1 MSLIATDLKNL
12 MIADLSIITVT
23 DGASGALN
31 VLATTI
37 TDYINTNAEVS
48 FAWNAILP
56 ATPFTVDPT
65 TTASGTLTGISIA
78 LTPSLATTQVDG
90 LAQLSSEII
99 AGVKLGSYNITD
111 IGFITVPQLLTSAP
125 TIDNLVI
132 SIDASTQ
139 ADSMLKLAQD
149 IIGYITGLIPTI
161 PVLGSHGSYTA
172 PAGTGGTVT
181 AIT

>member
-1 MSLIATDLKNL
+1 MSLVATDLKNL
-12 MIADLSIITVT
+12 MISDLSTTTVN

-37 TDYINTNAEVS
+37 TDYININAEVS
-48 FAWNAILP
+48 FTWNAILP

-65 TTASGTLTGISIA
+65 TTASGILTGINIT
-78 LTPSLATTQVDG
+78 LTPSLATTQVAG

-99 AGVKLGSYNITD
+99 VGVKLGSYNITD
-111 IGFITVPQLLTSAP
+111 IGFSTVSQLLTSAP
-125 TIDNLVI
+125 TIDSLVI
-132 SIDASTQ
+132 SIDENTQ
-139 ADSMLKLAQD
+139 DASMLKLAQD
-149 IIGYITGLIPTI
+149 IVGYITGLVPTA

-172 PAGTGGTVT
+172 PAGTGGTIT